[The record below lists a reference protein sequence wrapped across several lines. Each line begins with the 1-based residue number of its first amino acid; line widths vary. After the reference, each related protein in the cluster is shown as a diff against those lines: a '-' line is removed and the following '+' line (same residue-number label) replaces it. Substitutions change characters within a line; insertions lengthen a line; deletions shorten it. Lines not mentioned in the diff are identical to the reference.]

1 MRRLPVIL
9 LVLALT
15 TACNLAEAPTPVPT
29 SPPPPVLSNPFL
41 SLSPVSGPPGT
52 VIRVAAA
59 GFPAGAQVNV
69 TIGVSQP
76 GQAAPAAPNPV
87 MQGLT
92 IGAGGILT
100 FDYQLPTQINNT
112 TLTGTTALT
121 FTMLTVDNLP
131 MQASAVFIATAG
143 ATATPSSGTTGTGG
157 TGQLYIISPAIS
169 AVISGTSVVV
179 TGSGSALNSRVGV
192 QVQDARNNI
201 LGSALAI
208 IQAGVGAI
216 GPWETVVTFAQ
227 PVSPSGGYIVAYTVN
242 AQGAV
247 ADMTSIP
254 ITFAGAGVPTATVA
268 PTTVV
273 TRAPTVPPVIT
284 VPPPTL
290 AVPFITATSQQ

>member
-1 MRRLPVIL
+1 MRRLFVALI
-9 LVLALT
+9 VLALA
-15 TACNLAEAPTPVPT
+15 TACNLTESPTPVPT
-29 SPPPPVLSNPFL
+29 SPPPPVLPSPFL
-41 SLSPVSGPPGT
+41 GLSPVSGPPGT
-52 VIRVAAA
+52 VIRVAVA

-69 TIGVSQP
+69 YIDAGQP
-76 GQAAPAAPNPV
+76 GGAAPSASNPV
-87 MQGLT
+87 MQDLT

-100 FDYQLPTQINNT
+100 FDYQLPAQINNT
-112 TLTGTTALT
+112 TLTGTTPLN
-121 FTMLTVDNLP
+121 FTIATVDNLAV
-131 MQASAVFIATAG
+131 QASAVFIATSG

-201 LGSALAI
+201 LGSALAT
-208 IQAGVGAI
+208 IQAGVGAV

-227 PVSPSGGYIVAYTVN
+227 PVSLTGGYIVAYTVN

-254 ITFAGAGVPTATVA
+254 ITFAGAGVPTSTVV
-268 PTTVV
+268 PTTLP
-273 TRAPTVPPVIT
+273 TLPPTVPPVIT
-284 VPPPTL
+284 VPPPTQAL
-290 AVPFITATSQQ
+290 PFITATP

>member
-1 MRRLPVIL
+1 
-9 LVLALT
+9 
-15 TACNLAEAPTPVPT
+15 
-29 SPPPPVLSNPFL
+29 
-41 SLSPVSGPPGT
+41 

-59 GFPAGAQVNV
+59 GFPVGAQVNV
-69 TIGVSQP
+69 AISVSQP
-76 GQAAPAAPNPV
+76 GGAAPNPV

-100 FDYQLPTQINNT
+100 FDYQLPAQINNT
-112 TLTGTTALT
+112 TLTGTTPLT
-121 FTMLTVDNLP
+121 FTMVTMDNLP

-169 AVISGTSVVV
+169 AVLSSTRVVV

-208 IQAGVGAI
+208 IQAGVGAV

-242 AQGAV
+242 AQGTV

-254 ITFAGAGVPTATVA
+254 ITFTGAGVPTATVTA
-268 PTTVV
+268 TTVV